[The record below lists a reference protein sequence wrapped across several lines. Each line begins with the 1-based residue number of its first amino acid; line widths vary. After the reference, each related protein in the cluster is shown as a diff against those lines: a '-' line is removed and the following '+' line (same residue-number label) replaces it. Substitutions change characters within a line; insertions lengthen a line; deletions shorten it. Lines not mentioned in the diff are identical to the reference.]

1 MNKLIFQLLVG
12 LLFLCF
18 VNYANAGLTVIGAIN
33 KVENSIG
40 GRVGV
45 SILHKTSGQ
54 LWSYNGDVRFPLM
67 STFKTFACGALLFK
81 SQNKELSL
89 DQSVLLTRDALLA
102 YSPVTK
108 NYINKRIS
116 LEQACS
122 AAMLTSD
129 NTAANIVL
137 KTLGGPTKVTEFM
150 RLLGDETTRLNRIEP
165 NLNTA
170 LKNDVRDTTTPNAAA
185 KSLRNLLFVGATLS
199 KKNRSQ
205 LLFWMQEN
213 RVSDD
218 LLRSVLPENWRIADR
233 SGAGDFGSRAINA
246 LVWTEAGESFVVSI
260 YLTQTHGTMHELN
273 QAIALIGKAIFEQ
286 YR

>member
-1 MNKLIFQLLVG
+1 
-12 LLFLCF
+12 
-18 VNYANAGLTVIGAIN
+18 
-33 KVENSIG
+33 
-40 GRVGV
+40 
-45 SILHKTSGQ
+45 
-54 LWSYNGDVRFPLM
+54 M
-67 STFKTFACGALLFK
+67 STFKTFACGALLFE

-116 LEQACS
+116 LGQACS
-122 AAMLTSD
+122 ATMLTSD

-137 KTLGGPTKVTEFM
+137 KALGGPTKVTEFM

-170 LKNDVRDTTTPNAAA
+170 LKNDDRDTTRPNAAA
-185 KSLRNLLFVGATLS
+185 KSLRNLLFVSATLS

-205 LLFWMQEN
+205 LLFWMQKN

-233 SGAGDFGSRAINA
+233 SGAGDFGSRAITA
-246 LVWTEAGESFVVSI
+246 LVWTEANESFIVSI
-260 YLTQTHGTMHELN
+260 YLTQTHGTMNELN

-286 YR
+286 YH